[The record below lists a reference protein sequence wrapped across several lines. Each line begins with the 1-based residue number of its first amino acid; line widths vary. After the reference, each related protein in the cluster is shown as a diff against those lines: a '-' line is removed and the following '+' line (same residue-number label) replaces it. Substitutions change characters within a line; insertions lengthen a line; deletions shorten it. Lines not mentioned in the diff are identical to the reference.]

1 MNQTITTQPTAPVL
15 ETALLALEAA
25 KAALAKARAE
35 QKATELAKAA
45 AVKQAKGIM
54 KEFGITPAMLA

>member
-1 MNQTITTQPTAPVL
+1 MTQTITTQAAAPVL

-25 KAALAKARAE
+25 KAALAKARAD
-35 QKATELAKAA
+35 QKATEAAKAA